1 MRSVRSVWENK
12 INHPCGRNNYPW
24 ESWVS
29 EVIEDGAYLASGKE
43 LTVAVVACGVQ
54 LLQKRPVAVDP
65 THQMVGGDA
74 RIAVGKVEHGKLLFA
89 VTSYFHI

>member
-1 MRSVRSVWENK
+1 MGERFIRGNS
-12 INHPCGRNNYPW
+12 W
-24 ESWVS
+24 ESRVS

-54 LLQKRPVAVDP
+54 LLQERLVAVYP
-65 THQMVGGDA
+65 THQMVGGNA
-74 RIAVGKVEHGKLLFA
+74 RVAVGKVEHGKLLFA